1 MNRILCLFD
10 YITIAENAVN
20 DCFYGYLRAKTVQ
33 SKIVY
38 ATVKRK
44 KDFCIGVKFTT
55 SIRRS
60 IGLNLLVP
68 GG

>member
-1 MNRILCLFD
+1 MLSLHDLCVYVWEKITIMNRILCLFD

-33 SKIVY
+33 SKKVY

-44 KDFCIGVKFTT
+44 KDFGIGV
-55 SIRRS
+55 
-60 IGLNLLVP
+60 
-68 GG
+68 

>member
-33 SKIVY
+33 SKKVY

-44 KDFCIGVKFTT
+44 KDFGIGV
-55 SIRRS
+55 
-60 IGLNLLVP
+60 
-68 GG
+68 